1 MYQKLVANGC
11 SYSELYCSGDG
22 HVDLANRLGIPIAET
37 LAIGG
42 SANSRIIRSTLKHSY
57 QTAVPTFYVI
67 GATFLSRNE
76 ITILDDSDK
85 SEGRWTNPQN
95 QQFKKRWIP
104 EWTQRDTDRYVELK
118 LKADLYSILDR
129 LEDLQYRWLS
139 MIADLHSRG
148 HGCIVY
154 QQGDDLH
161 LPFMDDSRV
170 ALFSSRS
177 EFVGGYRWRAIA
189 WQHAQGVPAAYDR
202 TEYNIPDDMKHP
214 RAGEHDLV
222 NQYLTEYIKTNSLI

>member
-1 MYQKLVANGC
+1 MEAYAQG
-11 SYSELYCSGDG
+11 SG
-22 HVDLANRLGIPIAET
+22 HRDLAQALGIPEAQS

-42 SANSRIIRSTLKHSY
+42 SANSRILRTTIKHSY
-57 QTAVPTFYVI
+57 CSEQPTFYVL
-67 GATFLSRNE
+67 GMTFLSRLE
-76 ITILDDSDK
+76 IPILENQTDF
-85 SEGRWTNPQN
+85 EGRWTNPQN

-214 RAGEHDLV
+214 CAGEHDLV